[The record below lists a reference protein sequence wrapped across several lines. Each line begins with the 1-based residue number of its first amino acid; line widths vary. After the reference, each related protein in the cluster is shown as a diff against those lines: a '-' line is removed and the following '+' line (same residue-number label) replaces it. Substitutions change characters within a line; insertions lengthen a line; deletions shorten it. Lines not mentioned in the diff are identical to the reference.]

1 MTNDSP
7 ILSLK
12 ISNGVLY
19 PNNFLGQLFIP
30 IFIHLILASVTVDIL
45 TSFGRKRLIMPL
57 WFSLVPLSHKE

>member
-1 MTNDSP
+1 MANDSP